1 MVKIMKKKHFL
12 SEYFYLKKMIM
23 KKNTVITQ
31 TIRGKS
37 LLKYVKKFTKIKVI
51 KKNREKIVKKNIV
64 NI

>member
-1 MVKIMKKKHFL
+1 
-12 SEYFYLKKMIM
+12 MIM
-23 KKNTVITQ
+23 KKNTIITQ

-51 KKNREKIVKKNIV
+51 NKNREKIVKKNIV